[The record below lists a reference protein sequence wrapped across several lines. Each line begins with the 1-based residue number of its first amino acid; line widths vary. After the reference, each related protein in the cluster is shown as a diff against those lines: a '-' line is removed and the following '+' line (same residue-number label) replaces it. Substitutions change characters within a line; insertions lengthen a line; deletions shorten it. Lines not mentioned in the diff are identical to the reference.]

1 VAALPAKKTK
11 PSWLKIKL
19 PRDNNYF
26 FISRTV
32 SENRLHT
39 ICRSARCPNISE
51 CWSHRTATFLILG
64 NVCTR
69 SCSFCAVPKGTPG
82 PLSPD
87 EPQNAAAAAHRMG
100 LRYAVLTSVTR
111 DDLPDGGAEHFAE
124 TIAAVKSKN
133 PGIKVEAL
141 IPDFA
146 GDTKAL
152 KTVIRKKPEVLNH
165 NLEVPRSL
173 YSSIR
178 RNTSNYHRSLEVL
191 KNAADWG
198 MITKSG
204 MMLGLGETEADILRT
219 FRDLLNNG
227 CRILTLGQY
236 LQAAREN
243 TPVKKYYSPSEF
255 EELKQKA
262 LEMGFCEVESG
273 PLVRSSYRAHRLY
286 RSVKR
291 NNGSCAT

>member
-1 VAALPAKKTK
+1 M
-11 PSWLKIKL
+11 
-19 PRDNNYF
+19 
-26 FISRTV
+26 
-32 SENRLHT
+32 
-39 ICRSARCPNISE
+39 
-51 CWSHRTATFLILG
+51 ILG

-69 SCSFCAVPKGTPG
+69 NCSFCAVPKGTPD

-87 EPQNAAAAAHRMG
+87 EPQNAAGAAYRMG

-124 TIAAVKSKN
+124 TIAAVRNKN

-146 GDTKAL
+146 GDTEAL
-152 KTVIRKKPEVLNH
+152 ETVIRKKPEVLNH
-165 NLEVPRSL
+165 NLEVPRSI

-178 RNTSNYHRSLEVL
+178 RNTSNYDRSLEVL

-204 MMLGLGETEADILRT
+204 MMLGLGETEGDILRT
-219 FRDLLNNG
+219 FRDLLNIG

-243 TPVKKYYSPSEF
+243 TPVKKYYSPGEF

-262 LEMGFCEVESG
+262 LDMGFCEVESG